1 MVHMLFSYSVI
12 GYTTLRFREPVSD
25 SWLRIACAAIQLQQC
40 GTSATTHSPI
50 REIVVLSFSVLRLNS
65 LLVFSD
71 HDRVSEK
78 TSSSAEAINVF
89 LRAADAHPM
98 ELRSAT
104 QRIHL
109 RVSDILTGD
118 DTDAST
124 AGLVELFEMVIHRD
138 SVDYVHGDF
147 LDRATYMTF
156 AGIYGLRG
164 RGLDIPDTILG
175 VCAAMVVNMNIYA
188 VRHSF
193 WVPHL
198 EGLEQRSFT
207 ELATYREVLVPQMI
221 ASPIASL
228 HPSNL
233 SNKKASYA
241 RTIFSAESNQV
252 GKHMPSM
259 AKVRYHD
266 DPAENRGMLRAWMQL
281 RPLVQFLPPTFLSE
295 KAAFLFPN
303 NESGRAQTLRL
314 MQIVSDNANLPPS
327 PANALEECFTL
338 RLMMQRVPLN
348 MAGRRMSAI

>member
-1 MVHMLFSYSVI
+1 MTEFQ
-12 GYTTLRFREPVSD
+12 G
-25 SWLRIACAAIQLQQC
+25 Q
-40 GTSATTHSPI
+40 
-50 REIVVLSFSVLRLNS
+50 
-65 LLVFSD
+65 
-71 HDRVSEK
+71 

-109 RVSDILTGD
+109 RASDILTGD

-124 AGLVELFEMVIHRD
+124 AALVELFNMVIPRD

-164 RGLDIPDTILG
+164 RGLDIPDSILG

-193 WVPHL
+193 WVPDL

-221 ASPIASL
+221 PSPIASL

-259 AKVRYHD
+259 AKVRYQD
-266 DPAENRGMLRAWMQL
+266 DPADNRGMLRAWMQL

-303 NESGRAQTLRL
+303 NESGRA
-314 MQIVSDNANLPPS
+314 
-327 PANALEECFTL
+327 
-338 RLMMQRVPLN
+338 
-348 MAGRRMSAI
+348 